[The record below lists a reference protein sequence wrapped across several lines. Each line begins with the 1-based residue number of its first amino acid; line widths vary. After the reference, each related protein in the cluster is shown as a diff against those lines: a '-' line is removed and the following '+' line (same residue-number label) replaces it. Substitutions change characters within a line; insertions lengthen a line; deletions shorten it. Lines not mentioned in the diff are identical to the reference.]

1 MAIVFDLADG
11 GKNLNP
17 GVWFDL
23 KDGARVCV
31 RTCAGDDLRSIE
43 AKTVMKKTEYRGG
56 QRYEYEQVNPDL
68 RNELLWDFVIVDWSG
83 MVDAE
88 GEAIPCTKENKIL
101 LMGKSIRF
109 AGYVAD
115 CLDKLSTDRELLE
128 RESEKN
134 LSRS

>member
-1 MAIVFDLADG
+1 MGLVFDLSEG

-31 RTCAGDDLRSIE
+31 RTCAGDDLRNIE
-43 AKTVMKKTEYRGG
+43 VKTVMKKTEYRGG
-56 QRYEYEQVNPDL
+56 QRYEYEQIDHDL

-83 MVDAE
+83 IIGVD
-88 GEAIPCTKENKIL
+88 GEDIACTKQNKIM

-109 AGYVAD
+109 AGYVAE
-115 CLDKLSTDRELLE
+115 CLDKLAVDRELLE

-134 LSRS
+134 